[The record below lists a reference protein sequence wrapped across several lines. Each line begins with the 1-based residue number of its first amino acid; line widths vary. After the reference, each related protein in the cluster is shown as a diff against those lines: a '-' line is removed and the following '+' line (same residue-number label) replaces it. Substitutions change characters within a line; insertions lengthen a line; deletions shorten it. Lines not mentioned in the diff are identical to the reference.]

1 MPRNPATTA
10 DNNQPPLPPIEKIA
24 QAISDLSEAA
34 RKMMSG
40 RLNEKAIIILLQSM
54 SGGVRRD
61 DIRVILRNLQ
71 LMDREY
77 LKPLPKKET
86 TK

>member
-1 MPRNPATTA
+1 MARKMAS
-10 DNNQPPLPPIEKIA
+10 DNDGQVLPPIEEIA
-24 QAISDLSEAA
+24 QAISDLSDAA

-54 SGGVRRD
+54 SGSVRRD
-61 DIRVILRNLQ
+61 DIRVILHNLQ

-77 LKPLPKKET
+77 LKPLAKKEPAR
-86 TK
+86 

>member
-1 MPRNPATTA
+1 MTKSVK
-10 DNNQPPLPPIEKIA
+10 DDQQVLPPIEEIA

-34 RKMMSG
+34 RKMMNG
-40 RLNEKAIIILLQSM
+40 RLNEKAIIILLQQM

-61 DIRVILRNLQ
+61 DIRVILHNLQ

-77 LKPLPKKET
+77 LKPLPRKEAV
-86 TK
+86 K

>member
-1 MPRNPATTA
+1 MARAVATSSNGA
-10 DNNQPPLPPIEKIA
+10 QVLPPVEEIA
-24 QAISDLSEAA
+24 QAISDLAVAA
-34 RKMMSG
+34 RKMMAG

-61 DIRVILRNLQ
+61 DIRVILHNLQ

-77 LKPLPKKET
+77 LKPLPKKE
-86 TK
+86 K

>member
-1 MPRNPATTA
+1 MARKMAS
-10 DNNQPPLPPIEKIA
+10 DNDGQVLPPIEEIA
-24 QAISDLSEAA
+24 QAISDLSDAA

-54 SGGVRRD
+54 SGAVRRD
-61 DIRVILRNLQ
+61 DIRIILHNLQ

-77 LKPLPKKET
+77 LKPLAKKEPAR
-86 TK
+86 